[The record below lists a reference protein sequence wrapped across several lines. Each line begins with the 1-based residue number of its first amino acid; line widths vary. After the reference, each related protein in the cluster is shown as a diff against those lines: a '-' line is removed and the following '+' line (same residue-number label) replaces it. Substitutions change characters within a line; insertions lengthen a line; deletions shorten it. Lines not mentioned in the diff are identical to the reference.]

1 MADKRHPPNWTD
13 AQRPL
18 AQWYSSG
25 LGQSIL
31 GDLEQRLS
39 YCLSDIF
46 GYQGLQIGNL
56 APEREMLERAGLQ
69 RRIIL
74 DAPGRPA
81 DIHADVLDLPIASN
95 SMKLV
100 VFFHTLDFCAKPHQ
114 ALREA
119 DRVLADD
126 GQLIV
131 IGFNPYSTFGLRH
144 LVTGW
149 RQREPW
155 CGHFYSQSRVS
166 DWLSV
171 LDYRVLHNESLFMRP
186 PVNSVR
192 LLWRLR
198 RLERLQ
204 QRIGAL
210 GGLYIVQARKQTV
223 PMTLRRQAWIPNR
236 SALGVSSMAHATDR
250 VVPIDVARRQSN
262 KPKR

>member
-1 MADKRHPPNWTD
+1 MATPRHPTD
-13 AQRPL
+13 WLEAQQPL
-18 AQWYSSG
+18 AQWYASG

-31 GDLEQRLS
+31 GELQQRLS

-56 APEREMLERAGLQ
+56 APERDMLDQVGLQ
-69 RRIIL
+69 RKVIL

-81 DIHADVLDLPIASN
+81 DIHADVLSLPIASE

-119 DRVLADD
+119 DRVLTED
-126 GQLIV
+126 GQVVI
-131 IGFNPYSTFGLRH
+131 IGFNPYSAFGVRH
-144 LVTGW
+144 LATRW
-149 RQREPW
+149 RRREPW

-171 LDYRVLHNESLFMRP
+171 LDYRVLHQESLFVRP
-186 PVNSVR
+186 PINSHR

-198 RLERLQ
+198 RLETLQ
-204 QRIGAL
+204 QRFGKM
-210 GGLYIVQARKQTV
+210 GGLYVLQARKQTL
-223 PMTLRRQAWIPNR
+223 PMSLHRQAWLPKRASLQVN
-236 SALGVSSMAHATDR
+236 SLSHAR
-250 VVPIDVARRQSN
+250 GQVVPIEAARRSL
-262 KPKR
+262 PET